1 MAGEGG
7 IRVAAHTR
15 SCACFVPQEQR
26 GIPMEAGTAGTRS
39 VASASN
45 RSNPVDRLNRFTT
58 ETKASFKTSELWL
71 TLAVIAGI
79 LVAAATV
86 DGAEG
91 FGANQAWLFVAIM
104 ASAYVISRGLA
115 KSGSYEPYAVERD
128 GDVRSNAGN

>member
-1 MAGEGG
+1 
-7 IRVAAHTR
+7 
-15 SCACFVPQEQR
+15 
-26 GIPMEAGTAGTRS
+26 MEARTAGTRTGNARADRTHS
-39 VASASN
+39 VDHL
-45 RSNPVDRLNRFTT
+45 RRFTT

-79 LVAAATV
+79 LIAAATV

-91 FGANQAWLFVAIM
+91 FGANQAWLIVAIV